1 VAEKRVFD
9 WEAIQIEYAKGTRSN
24 VDIAAQFGVSEG
36 AIRKKA
42 RENNWAKDLSAQIR
56 LKAEQKVR
64 QTEYEMS
71 TSYKESRTNAVE
83 VAAQQQADI
92 ILNHRTDIRKQRGL
106 RDKLLDI
113 CITQADSGDD
123 LERLAD
129 ILDSGDTDKMQ
140 AAFRKAI
147 STPQQIENL
156 KKLSEITKTLVGL
169 EREAFGISDNSNGDA
184 DKKQPITNVSYTII
198 DPQRV
203 DIQQAV
209 VTNNAVID
217 GNTRT

>member
-1 VAEKRVFD
+1 VTAKRVVD

-64 QTEYEMS
+64 QAEYENS

-123 LERLAD
+123 LEHLAE
-129 ILDSGDTDKMQ
+129 ILDGGDTDKMQ
-140 AAFRKAI
+140 AAFKKAI

-156 KKLSEITKTLVGL
+156 KKLTEITKTLVGL
-169 EREAFGISDNSNGDA
+169 EREAFGVSDNANGEA
-184 DKKQPITNVSYTII
+184 NKP
-198 DPQRV
+198 PP
-203 DIQQAV
+203 
-209 VTNNAVID
+209 VID
-217 GNTRT
+217 SNTQPADAYKFMIGK

>member
-1 VAEKRVFD
+1 MAEKRVVD

-56 LKAEQKVR
+56 LKADQKVR
-64 QTEYEMS
+64 QAEYEMS

-123 LERLAD
+123 LERLAE
-129 ILDSGDTDKMQ
+129 ILDSGDTDKMK

-156 KKLSEITKTLVGL
+156 KKLTEITKTLVGL
-169 EREAFGISDNSNGDA
+169 EREAFGVSDNSNGDA
-184 DKKQPITNVSYTII
+184 DKKPAAEAAPTTEYIRSLVNKL
-198 DPQRV
+198 
-203 DIQQAV
+203 
-209 VTNNAVID
+209 NA
-217 GNTRT
+217 TQ